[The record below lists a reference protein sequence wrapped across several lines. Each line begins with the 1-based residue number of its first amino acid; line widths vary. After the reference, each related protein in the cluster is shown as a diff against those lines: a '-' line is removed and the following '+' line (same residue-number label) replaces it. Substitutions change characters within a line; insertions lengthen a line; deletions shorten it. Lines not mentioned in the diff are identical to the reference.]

1 MNFLYLMKVFQR
13 KFAGTKNG
21 LWLTLAQ
28 AGQPERRK
36 VMRNIEIMQGISNA
50 EKAIESYKALPEN
63 IRESAWIQA
72 QMRKAE
78 ADRKEFLEILIS
90 VRRQQVSEGI

>member
-1 MNFLYLMKVFQR
+1 
-13 KFAGTKNG
+13 
-21 LWLTLAQ
+21 
-28 AGQPERRK
+28 
-36 VMRNIEIMQGISNA
+36 MRNIEIMQGISNA
-50 EKAIESYKALPEN
+50 EKAIKAYKALPEN
-63 IRESAWIQA
+63 IRESAWIQT